1 MIGQAKR
8 PQLELIVT
16 ASCSRCDEAL
26 DWLLSM
32 PELRGLALRSREVM
46 ADDALYETYA
56 ERVPV
61 LCLAGRELDWPFDR
75 EELKRLLSADAPQRA
90 RLAQP

>member
-1 MIGQAKR
+1 MR
-8 PQLELIVT
+8 LESCRLELLVT

-32 PELRGLALRSREVM
+32 PELAGRTLVTRDVMDDEALLER
-46 ADDALYETYA
+46 YG

-61 LCLAGRELDWPFDR
+61 LRVGGTDLDWPFG
-75 EELKRLLSADAPQRA
+75 
-90 RLAQP
+90 AQALRTALG

>member
-1 MIGQAKR
+1 MVDQAQR

-32 PELRGLALRSREVM
+32 PELRGCALRTREVM
-46 ADDALYETYA
+46 AEEALYASYA

-61 LCLAGRELDWPFDR
+61 LRVHGDELDWPFDATA
-75 EELKRLLSADAPQRA
+75 LQRLLDAR
-90 RLAQP
+90 